1 MNQRFSHR
9 RSLQNLGWTI
19 AAIVAVAAMGSQQ
32 ALATGN
38 VPMALDGMI
47 VNNTGG
53 GQSGWGGFGRFTY
66 GGMTVGDSATLGRYG
81 AFTVSEPGAGGS
93 GVGINFAISGSPTID
108 SPTDLFA
115 GPLNPVTADMFPL
128 LDRGAFGINFDPTQ
142 YAAELV
148 YKPLAGNTATQL
160 NMTLDTTDGF
170 IGGQRAGEQWQ
181 WGFTDLLTRYD
192 AGTKDADGFVTV
204 RNNDTNGDGTASLSQ
219 ADSFFHGDSFILS
232 SGQNTVRDNTPDFN
246 NFQGDPLPV
255 PNGAVQIH
263 LQTVFGTGSE
273 LVDNWEIKALR
284 VVKLNPD
291 PREVARLDGHSGFSQ
306 RFNSPFQ
313 RNTDTPINIG
323 GTDYLPPATDQVSRF
338 DQNGFTNIVINTDD
352 DQGFG
357 GLGLFQSAATT
368 VFDGTN
374 ATVEVRAKLTQ
385 PQGAGEADHIILV
398 VKDKDGNGTGG
409 SDLGGDEYH
418 YSLPLNDFN
427 TSTMTTVSIP
437 LSAFTAQVAQEFA
450 NPGDGLLTNFNLYY
464 LGLLTDQGAGLVDMD
479 IESIRVLL
487 PGLSGDLNGDGRV
500 DGADFLQWQRT
511 GGSPEDLAAIRT
523 NFGMTSSSAA
533 AAAIPEPTAAFLFSV
548 ILGALAISLRR
559 GAKTPALAYA
569 KRRRG

>member
-9 RSLQNLGWTI
+9 RSFVNVGSTLAVL
-19 AAIVAVAAMGSQQ
+19 VAAALSSQQ
-32 ALATGN
+32 AHATGN
-38 VPMALDGMI
+38 VAMALDGMI
-47 VNNTGG
+47 VNNSGG
-53 GQSGWGGFGRFTY
+53 GQSGWGGFGRFSY
-66 GGMTVGDSATLGRYG
+66 GGNTIGTSATLGRYG
-81 AFTVSEPGAGGS
+81 AFTISEPGAGGS
-93 GVGINFAISGSPTID
+93 GVGVNFAMGSPAID
-108 SPTDLFA
+108 SPTDLFS
-115 GPLNPVTADMFPL
+115 GPLSPVTANMFPL

-142 YAAELV
+142 YVAELV
-148 YKPLAGNTATQL
+148 YKPLTGNTATQL
-160 NMTLDTTDGF
+160 NMTLDTDDGF

-181 WGFTDLLTRYD
+181 WGFTDLLTKYSS
-192 AGTKDADGFVTV
+192 GTKDADGFVTV
-204 RNNDTNGDGTASLSQ
+204 RNNGGSLSQ
-219 ADSFFHGDSFILS
+219 AAAFFHGDSFIFS
-232 SGQNTVRDNTPDFN
+232 SGQTSNRDNAPDFN
-246 NFQGDPLPV
+246 NFQGDPLPA

-263 LQTVFGTGSE
+263 LQTVYGTGQE

-284 VVKLNPD
+284 VVKLTPD
-291 PREVARLDGHSGFSQ
+291 TREVARLDGQSGFSQ

-352 DQGFG
+352 DQSFG

-374 ATVEVRAKLTQ
+374 ATVEVRARLTQ

-398 VKDKDGNGTGG
+398 VKDKDGNGGVG
-409 SDLGGDEYH
+409 ELGGDEYH
-418 YSLPLNDFN
+418 YNLPLGQFN

-437 LSAFTAQVAQEFA
+437 LNSFTSQVAQEFA

-464 LGLLTDQGAGLVDMD
+464 LGLLTDQAAGLVDME

-487 PGLSGDLNGDGRV
+487 PGLAGDLNGDGKV

-511 GGSPEDLAAIRT
+511 GGSAADLAAIRS
-523 NFGMTSSSAA
+523 NFGMSGSSAA
-533 AAAIPEPTAAFLFSV
+533 TAAVPEPQAAFIFSV
-548 ILGALAISLRR
+548 LIGALAVGLRR
-559 GAKTPALAYA
+559 GAVTPALAHA
-569 KRRRG
+569 ARCRR